1 MSHSGSKRFFL
12 ANLDVRPYRERRRGR
27 ATWPLLFVLA
37 LLGMTL
43 PYEAFAQRLITAAE
57 QRWLIYRPGT
67 PVVGSDKADV
77 TIIEY
82 LDYNCPVCKKLQP
95 ALGSLLAQDHNVAIV
110 YKDWAILGGV
120 SVYAARSALAAKWEG
135 KYLVAHDALMAE
147 RSLDDNKQVDAA
159 LKRAGIDLAR
169 LDQDRVDHAQEI
181 DALIQR
187 NDSEAEAL
195 GFKGTPGLLVGR
207 QVVSGSVDLNRM
219 KQLVAQARSTPADQ
233 R

>member
-1 MSHSGSKRFFL
+1 MSHSGSKQFFFP
-12 ANLDVRPYRERRRGR
+12 NLEVRPYSERHRGR
-27 ATWPLLFVLA
+27 TTWALALVLA
-37 LLGMTL
+37 LLGIAL
-43 PYEAFAQRLITAAE
+43 PYEAFAQRLITAAD
-57 QRWLIYRPGT
+57 QRRLVSKPGT
-67 PVVGSDKADV
+67 PAVGSDKADV

-95 ALGSLLAQDHNVAIV
+95 TLRSLLAEDHNVAIV
-110 YKDWAILGGV
+110 YKDWAILGDV

-135 KYLVAHDALMAE
+135 QYLVAHDALMAE
-147 RSLDDNKQVDAA
+147 PSLDDSKQVNAA

-169 LDQDRVDHAQEI
+169 LERERVNHAQEI

-187 NDSEAEAL
+187 NNSEAEAL

-207 QVVSGSVDLNRM
+207 QVVSGSVDLNRL
-219 KQLVAQARSTPADQ
+219 KQLVAQARSTLADQ